1 MDLDDMLKQH
11 QSLLDKAH
19 KSLTS
24 AKGRDAPS
32 PDLRQKRVDAIK
44 AQMADLERQ
53 KQRAVARYDKAMAEL
68 AEELAHHAAAAP
80 APDAKPAKPAAK
92 KPAQGKPAAG
102 KGKSKK

>member
-11 QSLLDKAH
+11 QSLLDRAH

-24 AKGRDAPS
+24 AKGDDAPS
-32 PDLRQKRVDAIK
+32 PDLRRQRIDAIK
-44 AQMADLERQ
+44 ARMADLERQ

-68 AEELAHHAAAAP
+68 TDELAQHSAASP

-102 KGKSKK
+102 KRKSKK

>member
-24 AKGRDAPS
+24 AKGHDAPS
-32 PDLRQKRVDAIK
+32 PDLRQQRIDAIK

-53 KQRAVARYDKAMAEL
+53 KQRAVARYDKALAEL
-68 AEELAHHAAAAP
+68 TDDLAHHAAAAP
-80 APDAKPAKPAAK
+80 DAKPA

>member
-24 AKGRDAPS
+24 AKGHDAPS
-32 PDLRQKRVDAIK
+32 PDLRQQRIDAIK

-53 KQRAVARYDKAMAEL
+53 KQRAVARYDKALAEL
-68 AEELAHHAAAAP
+68 TDDLAHHAAAAP
-80 APDAKPAKPAAK
+80 APDVKPA

>member
-24 AKGRDAPS
+24 AKGHDAPS
-32 PDLRQKRVDAIK
+32 PDLRQQRIDAIK

-53 KQRAVARYDKAMAEL
+53 KQHAVARYDKALAEL
-68 AEELAHHAAAAP
+68 TDDLAHHAAAAP
-80 APDAKPAKPAAK
+80 APDVKPAKPPAE
-92 KPAQGKPAAG
+92 KPAQAKPAAG